1 MDNIHIYKMVRSFL
15 WGRVEVIKRLK
26 VIKNEDEYSDITL
39 TYGDGT
45 SLDIWFARNLDLYF
59 ALSGKGNTFIIDES
73 NTFVYDAFDKF
84 YTNLIN
90 CNLPYENIDKE
101 LIKKYTNYEKLV
113 KDNKI
118 TWVSD
123 DDTKEDASVL
133 IIEKVNNSFVLTFQK
148 GKKDIDRYI
157 SVRICNSGSYYK
169 PFNVNFMYLFHE
181 LLKIN
186 YEQVYID
193 VVIDLKRI
201 KN

>member
-1 MDNIHIYKMVRSFL
+1 M
-15 WGRVEVIKRLK
+15 ERLK

-39 TYGDGT
+39 TYGGAT
-45 SLDIWFARNLDLYF
+45 SIDIWFARNLDLYF
-59 ALSGKGNTFIIDES
+59 AINGEGNTFVIDES
-73 NTFVYDAFDKF
+73 NTYVYDIFNRF

-90 CNLPYENIDKE
+90 CNLPYEDMDKE
-101 LIKKYTNYEKLV
+101 FIKKYTNYEKLV
-113 KDNKI
+113 TGNKI

-123 DDTKEDASVL
+123 DDIKEDASVL
-133 IIEKVNNSFVLTFQK
+133 IIEKVNNSFVLKFQK
-148 GKKDIDRYI
+148 GKKDLDRYI

-193 VVIDLKRI
+193 EIIDLKRI
-201 KN
+201 NN